1 MRTEFQ
7 KLPERNTRGRLTER
21 QGFRDRDRQTD
32 RQTKIKRMFDIPLS
46 RSSYPDGLNTTTK
59 NKLFDNCDIRL
70 FPGPKKVTLADFWRM
85 IWQENVKLVVML
97 TNIVENGKVWLFFLL
112 N

>member
-1 MRTEFQ
+1 MRTSC
-7 KLPERNTRGRLTER
+7 RNAIYTGKIDRATGIQR
-21 QGFRDRDRQTD
+21 QRQRQTD
-32 RQTKIKRMFDIPLS
+32 RQTKIKRVFDIPLS

-97 TNIVENGKVWLFFLL
+97 TNIVENGKVWLCLL